1 MHFWSDY
8 KSSNCF
14 TRRSC
19 KGYSILKLKIMPCH

>member
-1 MHFWSDY
+1 MHFSLDC

-19 KGYSILKLKIMPCH
+19 KGYDQYWS